1 VLDVSVALKGI
12 KITRNRSEI
21 DLNRILIPL
30 ILVTTFSLL
39 SAPCLAIS
47 EIKGEI
53 KATPPMNWESSPT
66 NNSTTMIWFQN
77 STKSVFAIIKA
88 PDNLVFP
95 LFLVGPF
102 MTEYLKHK
110 GILESADQLTFG
122 HSNQGYRYFLNLSSP
137 SKLLNS
143 SSGIIPENDFLRK
156 IPQGYDI
163 PFKGMLILTQKQNE
177 LYAIIFLNPKENFDS
192 LLNEIQPTLDSIR
205 LTSYTT
211 MPN

>member
-1 VLDVSVALKGI
+1 M
-12 KITRNRSEI
+12 
-21 DLNRILIPL
+21 NRILISA

-39 SAPCLAIS
+39 SAPFIAIS
-47 EIKGEI
+47 EINDEI
-53 KATPPMNWESSPT
+53 KVSPPLNWEPSPT

-88 PDNLVFP
+88 PDNLAFP

-122 HSNQGYRYFLNLSSP
+122 QSNHGYRYFLNLSSP

-143 SSGIIPENDFLRK
+143 SSGIIPENDFLSK
-156 IPQGYDI
+156 IPAGYDV
-163 PFKGMLILTQKQNE
+163 PFKGMLIITQKQNE
-177 LYAIIFLNPKENFDS
+177 LYAIIFLSPKENFDS
-192 LLNEIQPTLDSIR
+192 LLNEIQPTLDSIQ
-205 LTSYTT
+205 LISYTAV
-211 MPN
+211 PS